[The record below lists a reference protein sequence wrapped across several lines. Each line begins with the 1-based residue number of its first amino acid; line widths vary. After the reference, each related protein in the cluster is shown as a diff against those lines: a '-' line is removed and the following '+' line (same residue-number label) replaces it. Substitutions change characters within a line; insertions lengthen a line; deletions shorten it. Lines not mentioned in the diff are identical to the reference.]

1 MNFFINKNLLI
12 IYFIFIVFIN
22 TGTSYAANSLF
33 SEFHQDTPIRTM
45 QSMIDGVRFCFRSEN
60 PLDEVPIK
68 CSDLRNLCDQQGDG
82 DVWDICLME
91 KKDEKDKK
99 MLHDFASSIQLGAE
113 VIDGEYAIVYFS
125 FESDEK
131 RIHEQMILRLI
142 RGNWFLSSF

>member
-60 PLDEVPIK
+60 PLDEIPIK

-82 DVWDICLME
+82 DVWDICGME
-91 KKDEKDKK
+91 KKDENFKK
-99 MLHDFASSIQLGAE
+99 ILYDFAVSISLGAE
-113 VIDGEYAIVYFS
+113 IIDGEYAIVYFS
-125 FESDEK
+125 FENDGM
-131 RIHEQMILRLI
+131 RIQEQMFLTLI
-142 RGNWFLSSF
+142 RGNWYLSSF